1 MSPETNMV
9 GKYLI
14 TAKVAEGGMGA
25 IYKAKHPTLN
35 RTVILKRLTLKK
47 NAAITERFKREAELM
62 IDFRN
67 DNIVQ
72 VYDHFKEGNSYY
84 IAMEYVDGVSLGEL
98 IEKKRYIP
106 NEIAMLLFR
115 EICKALKYAHD
126 KTVIHRDIKPEN
138 VLISKDG
145 EVKLT
150 DFGIATSKDTE
161 DDGLTSAGMTLGTPA
176 YMSPEQIS
184 NTKSVDKRADIYS
197 MGVVLYKMLTG
208 KSPFPSNFTP
218 DAISQINRGEYIYPR
233 KINPRISPLLQKVIK
248 KAMHHK
254 FKKRYKDLQHI
265 IDIFSKELKKK
276 YNDQETINNTI
287 KAYLSGKDVEAST
300 KSKTSQTMGTK
311 VKDAASSVTSKL
323 LKIAVT
329 IFILA
334 VIVAGC
340 AFYGYYKGMHYEYL
354 KANEYGALTVAIK
367 IRDKEKS
374 PEDNYVNAFLYELD
388 AKGYKTVDNLAFG
401 FHVEEEKNINN
412 NSNNNNNK
420 YFTIKSKKLYLKT
433 GNYLLHINYGNEN
446 FQKEFYL
453 SPREVQKINKDSV
466 DSEKIE
472 FYYRTVP
479 HLPLTVY
486 YKVVDSSNKTEITD
500 ETELSTFLFK
510 RWMPWKDFAK
520 LKNYQDIL
528 ITGTTHRFQF
538 KKEGY
543 YPGFR
548 KVYVEPDQT
557 VLTMEIDLVPI
568 PGELIV
574 RSNYISPEIL
584 LNNSP
589 YYLYGGNI
597 RKYMK
602 IEQNKNEHRLL
613 LAPGDYFLTVKKSG
627 QTKTIK
633 SVVETNKST
642 QVLINFNK
650 DNNSLELELK

>member
-1 MSPETNMV
+1 MSSETNMV
-9 GKYLI
+9 GKYLV
-14 TAKVAEGGMGA
+14 TAKIAEGGMGA

-84 IAMEYVDGVSLGEL
+84 IAMEYVDGVSLGDL
-98 IEKKRYIP
+98 IEKRRYIP
-106 NEIAMLLFR
+106 NEIAMLIFR

-176 YMSPEQIS
+176 YMSPEQIL
-184 NTKSVDKRADIYS
+184 NTKAVDKRADIYS
-197 MGVVLYKMLTG
+197 MGVVLYKMVTG
-208 KSPFPSNFTP
+208 KTPFPSNFTP
-218 DAISQINRGEYIYPR
+218 DAIAQINKGEYIYPR

-254 FKKRYKDLQHI
+254 FKKRYRDLQNI
-265 IDIFSKELKKK
+265 INIFSKDLKKK

-287 KAYLSGKDVEAST
+287 KAYLSGKDVETIA
-300 KSKTSQTMGTK
+300 KEKTAGTTVKK
-311 VKDAASSVTSKL
+311 VKDTASSVFSNL
-323 LKIAVT
+323 FKIAIGII
-329 IFILA
+329 IFAAIL
-334 VIVAGC
+334 AGC
-340 AFYGYYKGMHYEYL
+340 AFYGYYKGLHYEYL

-367 IRDKEKS
+367 VRDKEKN
-374 PEDNYVNAFLYELD
+374 PEDNFVNAFLYESD
-388 AKGYKTVDNLAFG
+388 SKGLKQVENVAFD
-401 FHVEEEKNINN
+401 FHVEVEKNV
-412 NSNNNNNK
+412 SNNNK

-433 GNYLLHINYGNEN
+433 SNYLIHVNYGNEN
-446 FQKEFYL
+446 FQKDFYL
-453 SPREVQKINKDSV
+453 SPRELQKTDKDAA

-486 YKVVDSSNKTEITD
+486 YKVVDSSSKNDITND
-500 ETELSTFLFK
+500 IDFSIWMFN
-510 RWMPWKDFAK
+510 RWMKWKDFAK
-520 LKNYQDIL
+520 LKKYEDYL

-548 KVYVEPDQT
+548 KVYVEPNQA
-557 VLTMEIDLVPI
+557 VLTMEVDLMPI

-584 LNNSP
+584 LNNSQ
-589 YYLYGGNI
+589 YYMSGGNY
-597 RKYMK
+597 RKYTK
-602 IEQNKNEHRLL
+602 IETNKNEHRLL
-613 LAPGDYFLTVKKSG
+613 LSPGDYFLTVKKSNL
-627 QTKTIK
+627 TKTIK
-633 SVVETNKST
+633 TLVETNKST
-642 QVLINFNK
+642 QVLINHNK